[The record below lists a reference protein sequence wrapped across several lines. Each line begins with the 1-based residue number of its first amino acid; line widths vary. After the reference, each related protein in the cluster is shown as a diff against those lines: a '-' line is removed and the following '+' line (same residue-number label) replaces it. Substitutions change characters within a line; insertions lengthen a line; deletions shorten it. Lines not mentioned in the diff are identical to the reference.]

1 VSVHAL
7 APAGVFLLGK
17 TIKGVFVLVK
27 NIGWRVTIAAVLL
40 NLASGFL
47 YAWSVYAAALIQELG
62 FTKTQAML
70 PYTVALAMLAVM
82 MVPGGKLFDKYGPR
96 VVATAGGVLLIIGMA
111 LTSLQTT
118 IPGFVVFFGVV
129 VGAGSGIA
137 YGVTIPSAVK
147 WFPPAKRGLASGL
160 VVAGLGLAAAY
171 AAPLAQLII
180 NAVGV
185 RQTFLIIGIVFGSL
199 VILFAQFLA
208 VPPAEYVPPGTPAPA
223 AGEASGKKDF
233 SPSAMMGTAQFWQ
246 IWLMYCF
253 GAIAGLMVIGHISII
268 ADIQAQLKWGFALVA
283 ILAVFNSSGRVVG
296 GFLSDRIGRNQTL
309 ILMFLLQAVNMIMFS
324 NYTSMTSLTIG
335 VCITGLAYGSLLGI
349 FPALTYD
356 FFGLKNSG
364 TNYGLV
370 FTAFGAAGIIGPLTA
385 GKIVDITGSY
395 SYAYLAA
402 AVILVIAAVMAKF
415 LKQPQQEK
423 VV

>member
-1 VSVHAL
+1 M
-7 APAGVFLLGK
+7 
-17 TIKGVFVLVK
+17 VK

-96 VVATAGGVLLIIGMA
+96 LVATAGGILMIVGMA
-111 LTSLQTT
+111 LTSMQTT
-118 IPGFVVFFGVV
+118 IPGLVIFFGVV
-129 VGAGSGIA
+129 VGTGAGIS

-147 WFPPAKRGLASGL
+147 WFPPAKRGLISGM

-171 AAPLAQLII
+171 AAPLAQVII

-185 RQTFLIIGIVFGSL
+185 KQTFLIVGVVFGGL
-199 VILFAQFLA
+199 VVLLAQFLA
-208 VPPAEYVPPGTPAPA
+208 VPPAGYVPPGTPAPA
-223 AGEASGKKDF
+223 ANGISGKRDF
-233 SPSAMMGTAQFWQ
+233 SPSEMMGTLQFWM

-253 GAIAGLMVIGHISII
+253 GAIAGLMVIGHIAII
-268 ADIQAQLKWGFALVA
+268 ASIQAQLTWGFALVA
-283 ILAVFNSSGRVVG
+283 ILAVFNSSGRVIG
-296 GFLSDRIGRNQTL
+296 GFLSDRIGRNYTL
-309 ILMFLLQAVNMIMFS
+309 MLMFALQAANMLMFK
-324 NYTSMTSLTIG
+324 NYASMTSLTIG
-335 VCITGLAYGSLLGI
+335 VCITGVAYGSLLGI

-364 TNYGLV
+364 MNYGLV
-370 FTAFGAAGIIGPLTA
+370 FTAFGAAGIIGPLMA
-385 GKIVDITGSY
+385 GKIVDLTGSY

-402 AVILVIAAVMAKF
+402 AVILVIAVVMVKF
-415 LKQPQQEK
+415 LKPPQREA
-423 VV
+423 V

>member
-1 VSVHAL
+1 
-7 APAGVFLLGK
+7 LLGK

>member
-1 VSVHAL
+1 MVR
-7 APAGVFLLGK
+7 
-17 TIKGVFVLVK
+17 
-27 NIGWRVTIAAVLL
+27 NIGWRVTTAAVLL

-82 MVPGGKLFDKYGPR
+82 MVPGGKLFDTYGPR
-96 VVATAGGVLLIIGMA
+96 VVATIGGILMITGMA
-111 LTSLQTT
+111 LTSMQTT
-118 IPGFVVFFGVV
+118 IPGFVVFFGVM

-147 WFPPAKRGLASGL
+147 WFPPAKRGLVSGL

-171 AAPLAQLII
+171 AAPLAQVII

-185 RQTFLIIGIVFGSL
+185 KQTFLIVGIVFGGL
-199 VILFAQFLA
+199 VVLLAQFLA
-208 VPPAEYVPPGTPAPA
+208 VPPAGYVPAGTPAPA
-223 AGEASGKKDF
+223 AGTASAKNEF
-233 SPSAMMGTAQFWQ
+233 SPSEMMGTIQFWL

-253 GAIAGLMVIGHISII
+253 GAIAGLMVIGHIAII

-283 ILAVFNSSGRVVG
+283 ILAVFNSAGRVVG
-296 GFLSDRIGRNQTL
+296 GFLSDRIGRDRTL
-309 ILMFLLQAVNMIMFS
+309 ILMFALQAANMLLFR
-324 NYTSMTSLTIG
+324 YYADMTSLTVG
-335 VCITGLAYGSLLGI
+335 VCITGVAYGSLLGI

-370 FTAFGAAGIIGPLTA
+370 FTAFGAAGIIGPLMA
-385 GKIVDITGSY
+385 GKIVDITGAY
-395 SYAYLAA
+395 SYAYIAA
-402 AVILVIAAVMAKF
+402 AVILAAAAVMVKF
-415 LKQPQQEK
+415 LNKPKKEAI
-423 VV
+423 V

>member
-1 VSVHAL
+1 M
-7 APAGVFLLGK
+7 
-17 TIKGVFVLVK
+17 FVVK

-40 NLASGFL
+40 NLASGFI

-96 VVATAGGVLLIIGMA
+96 VVATAGGILLIAGMA
-111 LTSLQTT
+111 LTSIQTT
-118 IPGFVVFFGVV
+118 IPGFVFFFGVM

-147 WFPPAKRGLASGL
+147 WFPPAKRGLVSGL

-171 AAPLAQLII
+171 AAPLAQAII

-185 RQTFLIIGIVFGSL
+185 KQTFLIVGIVFGGL
-199 VILFAQFLA
+199 VVLLAQFLT
-208 VPPAEYVPPGTPAPA
+208 VPPAGYVPPGTPEPA
-223 AGEASGKKDF
+223 VSTEAAANDF
-233 SPSAMMGTAQFWQ
+233 SPGAMMGTIQFWL
-246 IWLMYCF
+246 IWSMYCF
-253 GAIAGLMVIGHISII
+253 GAIAGLMVIGHIAII
-268 ADIQAQLKWGFALVA
+268 ASIQAKLTWGFALVA
-283 ILAVFNSSGRVVG
+283 ILAVFNSAGRVVG
-296 GFLSDRIGRNQTL
+296 GFLSDRIGRNRTL
-309 ILMFLLQAVNMIMFS
+309 ILMFLLQAANMLLFK
-324 NYTSMTSLTIG
+324 NYADMTSLTIG
-335 VCITGLAYGSLLGI
+335 VCITGIAYGALLGI

-356 FFGLKNSG
+356 YFGLKNSG

-370 FTAFGAAGIIGPLTA
+370 FTAFGAAGVIGPLMA

-402 AVILVIAAVMAKF
+402 AIILAAAAVMAKF
-415 LKQPQQEK
+415 LNKPAREAMA
-423 VV
+423 

>member
-1 VSVHAL
+1 M
-7 APAGVFLLGK
+7 GK
-17 TIKGVFVLVK
+17 IINEVLVVVK

-62 FTKTQAML
+62 FTKTQAMI
-70 PYTVALAMLAVM
+70 PYTVALAMLAIM

-96 VVATAGGVLLIIGMA
+96 AVATAGGIIMIVGMA
-111 LTSLQTT
+111 LTSMQTT
-118 IPGFVVFFGVV
+118 IPGFVVFFGVM
-129 VGAGSGIA
+129 VGAGAGIA

-147 WFPPAKRGLASGL
+147 WFPPAKRGLVSGL

-171 AAPLAQLII
+171 AAPLAQVII
-180 NAVGV
+180 NTVGV
-185 RQTFLIIGIVFGSL
+185 NQTFLIIGIVFGGL
-199 VILFAQFLA
+199 VVLLAQFLA
-208 VPPAEYVPPGTPAPA
+208 VPPAGYVPPGTPTPA
-223 AGEASGKKDF
+223 AGGVSGKREF
-233 SPSAMMGTAQFWQ
+233 SPSEMMGTIQFWQ
-246 IWLMYCF
+246 IWFMYCF
-253 GAIAGLMVIGHISII
+253 GAIAGLMVIGHIAII
-268 ADIQAQLKWGFALVA
+268 ANIQAQLKWGFALVA
-283 ILAVFNSSGRVVG
+283 ILAVFNSGGRVVG

-309 ILMFLLQAVNMIMFS
+309 ILMFALQAANMLMFR
-324 NYTSMTSLTIG
+324 NYASMTSLTIG

-364 TNYGLV
+364 VNYGLV

-385 GKIVDITGSY
+385 GKIVDVAGSY
-395 SYAYLAA
+395 TNAYIAA
-402 AVILVIAAVMAKF
+402 AIILVIAAIMAKF
-415 LKQPQQEK
+415 LTQPKKEA

>member
-1 VSVHAL
+1 MV
-7 APAGVFLLGK
+7 
-17 TIKGVFVLVK
+17 VK

-70 PYTVALAMLAVM
+70 PYTVALAMVAFM

-96 VVATAGGVLLIIGMA
+96 FVATAGGILMIAGMA
-111 LTSLQTT
+111 LTSMQTT
-118 IPGFVVFFGVV
+118 IPGFVVFFGIM
-129 VGAGSGIA
+129 VGAGSGIS

-147 WFPPAKRGLASGL
+147 WFPPAKRGLISGL

-171 AAPLAQLII
+171 AAPLAQVII

-185 RQTFLIIGIVFGSL
+185 KQTFLIIGIVFGGL
-199 VILFAQFLA
+199 VVLLAQLLA
-208 VPPAEYVPPGTPAPA
+208 VPPAGYEPPGTPAPA
-223 AGEASGKKDF
+223 ASGASANKEF
-233 SPSAMMGTAQFWQ
+233 SPAEMMGTIQFWQ
-246 IWLMYCF
+246 IWFMYCF
-253 GAIAGLMVIGHISII
+253 GAIAGLMVIGHIAII
-268 ADIQAQLKWGFALVA
+268 ANIQAQLMWGFALVA
-283 ILAVFNSSGRVVG
+283 ILAVFNSGGRVVG
-296 GFLSDRIGRNQTL
+296 GFLSDRIGRNRTL
-309 ILMFLLQAVNMIMFS
+309 ILMFALQAANMLMFR
-324 NYTSMTSLTIG
+324 NYTSLTSLTIG

-364 TNYGLV
+364 MNYGLV
-370 FTAFGAAGIIGPLTA
+370 FTAFGAAGIIGPLMA

-402 AVILVIAAVMAKF
+402 AAILVIAAVMVKF
-415 LKQPQQEK
+415 LKQPQKEA
-423 VV
+423 VI

>member
-1 VSVHAL
+1 M
-7 APAGVFLLGK
+7 LGK

>member
-1 VSVHAL
+1 M
-7 APAGVFLLGK
+7 
-17 TIKGVFVLVK
+17 VK

-96 VVATAGGVLLIIGMA
+96 LVATAGGILMIVGMA
-111 LTSLQTT
+111 LTSMQTT
-118 IPGFVVFFGVV
+118 IPGLVIFFGVV
-129 VGAGSGIA
+129 VGTGAGIS

-147 WFPPAKRGLASGL
+147 WFPPAKRGLISGM

-171 AAPLAQLII
+171 AAPLAQVII

-185 RQTFLIIGIVFGSL
+185 KQTFLIVGVVFGGL
-199 VILFAQFLA
+199 VVLLAQFLA
-208 VPPAEYVPPGTPAPA
+208 VPPAGYVPPGTPAPA
-223 AGEASGKKDF
+223 ANGISGKRDF
-233 SPSAMMGTAQFWQ
+233 SPSEMMGTLQFWM

-253 GAIAGLMVIGHISII
+253 GAIAGLMVIGHIAII
-268 ADIQAQLKWGFALVA
+268 ASIQAQLTWGFALVA
-283 ILAVFNSSGRVVG
+283 ILAVFNSSGRVIG
-296 GFLSDRIGRNQTL
+296 GFLSDRIGRNYTL
-309 ILMFLLQAVNMIMFS
+309 MLMFALQAANMLMFK
-324 NYTSMTSLTIG
+324 NYASMTSLTIG
-335 VCITGLAYGSLLGI
+335 VCITGVAYGSLLGI

-364 TNYGLV
+364 MNYGLV
-370 FTAFGAAGIIGPLTA
+370 FTAFGAAGIIGPLMA
-385 GKIVDITGSY
+385 GKIVDLTGSY

-402 AVILVIAAVMAKF
+402 AVILVIAVAMVKF
-415 LKQPQQEK
+415 LKPPQREA
-423 VV
+423 V